1 MNITKIKVLF
11 LAIFTLFLTTS
22 CEDDSPTISDPLPE
36 FATISGTITFD
47 GTWPTTGVIAL
58 SLSSSWP
65 PTGAP
70 AASMEITSSDLINDM
85 YNYIFDNVSFGD
97 YGAIAVSWQDPE
109 DDNPGT
115 NQHIIGSYGGTAEY
129 IYGAYYDADSITVS
143 VDNYELSNLDFT
155 ADLSLAVGV
164 GD

>member
-1 MNITKIKVLF
+1 MPF
-11 LAIFTLFLTTS
+11 LAIFILFLTTS
-22 CEDDSPTISDPLPE
+22 CDNESPTASDPLPE

-97 YGAIAVSWQDPE
+97 YGAIAVSWLDP
-109 DDNPGT
+109 DDNNPAS
-115 NQHIIGSYGGTAEY
+115 NQHIIGSYGGTANY
-129 IYGAYYDADSITVS
+129 IYGPYFDATSITVS
-143 VDNYELSNLDFT
+143 ETQYTLTGKDFN
-155 ADLSLAVGV
+155 ADLSMAGQ
-164 GD
+164 